1 MSKKNESQQKDI
13 DIELL
18 TQKVYRL
25 FLEDMRLNKS
35 RMPKTLSQIK
45 RR

>member
-1 MSKKNESQQKDI
+1 MSKKSEPQQKSV

-18 TQKVYRL
+18 TQKVYKL

-35 RMPKTLSQIK
+35 RIPKTLSQFE